1 MDHMIPANAA
11 QNIGTVLCQELII
24 ELVRAARLVFGFRR
38 NEGQLLNEAL
48 GETLAVRPRK
58 QPLNPWSGS
67 WKTDKA
73 RFL

>member
-1 MDHMIPANAA
+1 
-11 QNIGTVLCQELII
+11 
-24 ELVRAARLVFGFRR
+24 VFGFRR